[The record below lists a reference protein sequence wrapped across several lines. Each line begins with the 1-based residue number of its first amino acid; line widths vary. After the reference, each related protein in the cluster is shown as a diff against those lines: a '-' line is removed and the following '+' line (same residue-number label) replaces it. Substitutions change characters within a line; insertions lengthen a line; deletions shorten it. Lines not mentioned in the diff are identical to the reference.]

1 MSSCQIIFNKK
12 GEILGVNAPNGQ
24 PSILFEE
31 GYKYLSGEDY
41 VNIKDV
47 ENKAFGISN
56 EGAYKLVS
64 ELQNNGLMK
73 DVSFLPDS
81 EFENSE
87 KFILR
92 DGNMFINEDEFTP
105 DTKISELSEL
115 FYEKLKNHEPVTF
128 EQGLVQIEKALL
140 DLNNPIYKIQNAENF
155 ESFKTTEGILKTLMG
170 QDGLI
175 FKDLTKNSRT
185 GLANWVR
192 KQFKSISKW
201 LGIKSDIDGMT
212 VKDMIKEKGLDIYI
226 GKKQNLNEQESKQY
240 ADEAAN
246 YVGVAQSAEFKAYA
260 DANQVLTDVNG
271 EPLLS
276 EVIAYERNKPYS
288 FSIGQQIS
296 ISKLSN
302 TSDGVLAYKDAF
314 LDVNGDFKIDEK
326 QLRDSGIFTE
336 SEIAN
341 FLDNPP
347 ANLEQIVRHIDKV
360 ETSSFDSEVS
370 FSLLDEFD
378 ELGFQKTI
386 SVDEFIKDA
395 VRSGRQID
403 NDSQYE
409 NFLDSLPSNVSDAI
423 QADETINNYIK
434 EKLLRGRKIDIK
446 IMEDGEVVDKLER
459 DVANEIKETLILDEG
474 NVDNWLLDIDSL
486 LSFSYDVL
494 LSDTSNVH
502 YFLDRIS
509 EQAIDFNI
517 DLTDLKKRANEV
529 EIEETVEFLQS
540 LRQFASEI
548 RDGSLTDS
556 DIESFADA
564 YSDFFN
570 LSNDFVVD
578 NSSLFQGRNV
588 VKFDNSVADTTAFQ
602 RGYVRLQGDY
612 FTKVDKNITYQQAVK
627 RAVDTYFDRD
637 VKLFK
642 DMPNFT
648 KESQIENWL
657 RDRFKPFLSQSTI
670 KKLGDDAYLMTFYQ
684 NLMGAKMGE
693 QVKTGYTQSDIDN
706 FLRLKELIGT
716 EAVIQDLV
724 NNFPAAVQ
732 RMKLRMKLNPEQY
745 GVEYDKVAKWV
756 KIVKDGVSLENKSAL
771 SILKNLVTDNKVF
784 KTLQKM
790 FTKDVGSNTLTGKF
804 REELSYVKENMEN
817 VNSMEDYDYEQMG
830 SLIRVEG
837 ATESFLTRGD
847 RVYYNIK
854 NTSLYQNV
862 TDFENMTDGQ
872 LMSEF
877 RHLDENFV
885 KEMVMQPKLEQTI
898 KNEENVSKQ
907 FVNEIYECK

>member
-1 MSSCQIIFNKK
+1 M
-12 GEILGVNAPNGQ
+12 
-24 PSILFEE
+24 
-31 GYKYLSGEDY
+31 
-41 VNIKDV
+41 
-47 ENKAFGISN
+47 
-56 EGAYKLVS
+56 
-64 ELQNNGLMK
+64 
-73 DVSFLPDS
+73 
-81 EFENSE
+81 
-87 KFILR
+87 
-92 DGNMFINEDEFTP
+92 
-105 DTKISELSEL
+105 
-115 FYEKLKNHEPVTF
+115 
-128 EQGLVQIEKALL
+128 
-140 DLNNPIYKIQNAENF
+140 
-155 ESFKTTEGILKTLMG
+155 
-170 QDGLI
+170 
-175 FKDLTKNSRT
+175 
-185 GLANWVR
+185 
-192 KQFKSISKW
+192 
-201 LGIKSDIDGMT
+201 
-212 VKDMIKEKGLDIYI
+212 
-226 GKKQNLNEQESKQY
+226 
-240 ADEAAN
+240 
-246 YVGVAQSAEFKAYA
+246 GVAQSAEFKAYA
-260 DANQVLTDVNG
+260 DTNQVLTDING

-302 TSDGVLAYKDAF
+302 TSDGILAYKDAF

-378 ELGFQKTI
+378 ELGFQKTM

-423 QADETINNYIK
+423 RADETINNYIK

-556 DIESFADA
+556 DIENFADA

-578 NSSLFQGRNV
+578 NSSMFQGRNV
-588 VKFDNSVADTTAFQ
+588 IKFDNAVADITAFQ
-602 RGYVRLQGDY
+602 RGYIRLQGDY

-627 RAVDTYFDRD
+627 RAVDAYFDRD

-657 RDRFKPFLSQSTI
+657 RDRFKPFLSQSAI

-684 NLMGAKMGE
+684 NLMGSKMGE
-693 QVKTGYTQSDIDN
+693 HIKAGYTQTDIDN

-732 RMKLRMKLNPEQY
+732 KMKLRMKLNPEQY
-745 GVEYDKVAKWV
+745 GMEYDKVAKWV

-771 SILKNLVTDNKVF
+771 SILKNLVTDNKIF

-817 VNSMEDYDYEQMG
+817 VNSMEDYDYEQMD

-837 ATESFLTRGD
+837 ATESFLTKGD
-847 RVYYNIK
+847 QVYHNIK

-862 TDFENMTDGQ
+862 TNFETMTDGQ

-885 KEMVMQPKLEQTI
+885 KEMVMQPKLEQTV
-898 KNEENVSKQ
+898 KNEESVSKQ
-907 FVNEIYECK
+907 FIDEVYECK

>member
-1 MSSCQIIFNKK
+1 MSSCQIITNNR

-73 DVSFLPDS
+73 DVSFLPNS

-128 EQGLVQIEKALL
+128 EQGLAQVEKSLL
-140 DLNNPIYKIQNAENF
+140 DLNSPLYKIQNAENF

-175 FKDLTKNSRT
+175 FKDLTKNSRA

-192 KQFKSISKW
+192 KQFKSIQKW

-212 VKDMIKEKGLDIYI
+212 VKDLVKEKGLDIYI

-260 DANQVLTDVNG
+260 DANQILTDVNG

-276 EVIAYERNKPYS
+276 EVIAYERNKPYT

-378 ELGFQKTI
+378 ELGFQKTM

-403 NDSQYE
+403 NGSQYE

-423 QADETINNYIK
+423 RADETINNYIK

-556 DIESFADA
+556 DIENFADA

-627 RAVDTYFDRD
+627 RAVDAYFDRD

-642 DMPNFT
+642 DMPDFT

-684 NLMGAKMGE
+684 NLMSAKMGE
-693 QVKTGYTQSDIDN
+693 HVKTGYTQTDIDN

-732 RMKLRMKLNPEQY
+732 KMKLRMKLNPEQY
-745 GVEYDKVAKWV
+745 GAEYDKVAKWV
-756 KIVKDGVSLENKSAL
+756 KIVKDGVSLENKSTL
-771 SILKNLVTDNKVF
+771 SILKNLVTDNKIF

-872 LMSEF
+872 LISEF

-885 KEMVMQPKLEQTI
+885 KEMVIQPKLEQTI

-907 FVNEIYECK
+907 FIDEVYECR

>member
-1 MSSCQIIFNKK
+1 
-12 GEILGVNAPNGQ
+12 
-24 PSILFEE
+24 
-31 GYKYLSGEDY
+31 
-41 VNIKDV
+41 
-47 ENKAFGISN
+47 
-56 EGAYKLVS
+56 
-64 ELQNNGLMK
+64 
-73 DVSFLPDS
+73 
-81 EFENSE
+81 
-87 KFILR
+87 
-92 DGNMFINEDEFTP
+92 MFI
-105 DTKISELSEL
+105 ISW
-115 FYEKLKNHEPVTF
+115 
-128 EQGLVQIEKALL
+128 IEY
-140 DLNNPIYKIQNAENF
+140 LN
-155 ESFKTTEGILKTLMG
+155 
-170 QDGLI
+170 
-175 FKDLTKNSRT
+175 
-185 GLANWVR
+185 
-192 KQFKSISKW
+192 
-201 LGIKSDIDGMT
+201 
-212 VKDMIKEKGLDIYI
+212 
-226 GKKQNLNEQESKQY
+226 
-240 ADEAAN
+240 
-246 YVGVAQSAEFKAYA
+246 
-260 DANQVLTDVNG
+260 
-271 EPLLS
+271 
-276 EVIAYERNKPYS
+276 
-288 FSIGQQIS
+288 
-296 ISKLSN
+296 
-302 TSDGVLAYKDAF
+302 
-314 LDVNGDFKIDEK
+314 
-326 QLRDSGIFTE
+326 
-336 SEIAN
+336 
-341 FLDNPP
+341 
-347 ANLEQIVRHIDKV
+347 
-360 ETSSFDSEVS
+360 
-370 FSLLDEFD
+370 
-378 ELGFQKTI
+378 
-386 SVDEFIKDA
+386 
-395 VRSGRQID
+395 
-403 NDSQYE
+403 
-409 NFLDSLPSNVSDAI
+409 
-423 QADETINNYIK
+423 
-434 EKLLRGRKIDIK
+434 
-446 IMEDGEVVDKLER
+446 
-459 DVANEIKETLILDEG
+459 
-474 NVDNWLLDIDSL
+474 
-486 LSFSYDVL
+486 
-494 LSDTSNVH
+494 
-502 YFLDRIS
+502 
-509 EQAIDFNI
+509 
-517 DLTDLKKRANEV
+517 NEV

-588 VKFDNSVADTTAFQ
+588 VKFDNSVADTIAFQ

-627 RAVDTYFDRD
+627 RAVDAYFDRD

-693 QVKTGYTQSDIDN
+693 HVKTGYTQTDIDN

-732 RMKLRMKLNPEQY
+732 KMKLRMKLNPEQY

-771 SILKNLVTDNKVF
+771 SILKNLVTDNKIF

-898 KNEENVSKQ
+898 KNEENISKQ
-907 FVNEIYECK
+907 FINEIYECR

>member
-1 MSSCQIIFNKK
+1 MSSCQIITNNR

-73 DVSFLPDS
+73 DVSFLPNS

-128 EQGLVQIEKALL
+128 EQGLAQVEKSLL
-140 DLNNPIYKIQNAENF
+140 DLNSPLYKIQNAENF

-170 QDGLI
+170 QDGLV
-175 FKDLTKNSRT
+175 FKDLTKNSRI
-185 GLANWVR
+185 GLASWVR
-192 KQFKSISKW
+192 KQFKSIQKW

-212 VKDMIKEKGLDIYI
+212 VKDLIKEKGLDIYI

-246 YVGVAQSAEFKAYA
+246 YVGVAQSAEFKAYV
-260 DANQVLTDVNG
+260 DTNQVLTDING

-302 TSDGVLAYKDAF
+302 TSDGILAYKDAF

-378 ELGFQKTI
+378 ELGFQKTM

-423 QADETINNYIK
+423 RADETINNYIK

-509 EQAIDFNI
+509 EQAIDFNL

-556 DIESFADA
+556 DIENFADA

-588 VKFDNSVADTTAFQ
+588 VKFDNSVADTIAFQ

-627 RAVDTYFDRD
+627 RAVDAYFDRD

-693 QVKTGYTQSDIDN
+693 HVKTGYTQTDIDN

-732 RMKLRMKLNPEQY
+732 KMKLRMKLNPEQY

-771 SILKNLVTDNKVF
+771 SILKNLVTDNKIF

-898 KNEENVSKQ
+898 KNEENISKQ
-907 FVNEIYECK
+907 FINEIYECR

>member
-1 MSSCQIIFNKK
+1 MSSCQIITNNR

-56 EGAYKLVS
+56 EGTYKLVS

-128 EQGLVQIEKALL
+128 EQGLAQIEKSLL
-140 DLNNPIYKIQNAENF
+140 DLNSPLYKIQNTENF
-155 ESFKTTEGILKTLMG
+155 ESFKTTEDILKILMG
-170 QDGLI
+170 QDGLV

-185 GLANWVR
+185 GLASWVR
-192 KQFKSISKW
+192 KQFKSIQKW

-212 VKDMIKEKGLDIYI
+212 IKELIKEKGLDIYI

-260 DANQVLTDVNG
+260 DTNQVFTDING

-378 ELGFQKTI
+378 ELGFQKTM
-386 SVDEFIKDA
+386 SVDEFIKDT

-403 NDSQYE
+403 NNTQYE
-409 NFLDSLPSNVSDAI
+409 NFLDSLPQNVSDAI
-423 QADETINNYIK
+423 RADETINNYIK

-494 LSDTSNVH
+494 LSDASNVH

-509 EQAIDFNI
+509 EQAIDFNL

-556 DIESFADA
+556 DIENFADA

-627 RAVDTYFDRD
+627 RAVDAYFDRD

-684 NLMGAKMGE
+684 NLTGAKMGE
-693 QVKTGYTQSDIDN
+693 HVKTGYTQTDIDN

-732 RMKLRMKLNPEQY
+732 KMKLRMKLNPEQY

-771 SILKNLVTDNKVF
+771 NILKNLVTDNKIF

-898 KNEENVSKQ
+898 KNEENISKQ
-907 FVNEIYECK
+907 FINEIYECR

>member
-1 MSSCQIIFNKK
+1 M
-12 GEILGVNAPNGQ
+12 
-24 PSILFEE
+24 
-31 GYKYLSGEDY
+31 
-41 VNIKDV
+41 
-47 ENKAFGISN
+47 
-56 EGAYKLVS
+56 
-64 ELQNNGLMK
+64 
-73 DVSFLPDS
+73 
-81 EFENSE
+81 
-87 KFILR
+87 
-92 DGNMFINEDEFTP
+92 
-105 DTKISELSEL
+105 
-115 FYEKLKNHEPVTF
+115 
-128 EQGLVQIEKALL
+128 
-140 DLNNPIYKIQNAENF
+140 
-155 ESFKTTEGILKTLMG
+155 
-170 QDGLI
+170 
-175 FKDLTKNSRT
+175 
-185 GLANWVR
+185 
-192 KQFKSISKW
+192 
-201 LGIKSDIDGMT
+201 
-212 VKDMIKEKGLDIYI
+212 
-226 GKKQNLNEQESKQY
+226 
-240 ADEAAN
+240 
-246 YVGVAQSAEFKAYA
+246 
-260 DANQVLTDVNG
+260 
-271 EPLLS
+271 
-276 EVIAYERNKPYS
+276 
-288 FSIGQQIS
+288 
-296 ISKLSN
+296 
-302 TSDGVLAYKDAF
+302 
-314 LDVNGDFKIDEK
+314 
-326 QLRDSGIFTE
+326 
-336 SEIAN
+336 
-341 FLDNPP
+341 
-347 ANLEQIVRHIDKV
+347 

-378 ELGFQKTI
+378 ELGFQKTM

-423 QADETINNYIK
+423 RADETINNYIK

-509 EQAIDFNI
+509 EQAIDFNL

-588 VKFDNSVADTTAFQ
+588 VKFDNSVADTIAFQ

-627 RAVDTYFDRD
+627 RAVDAYFDRD

-693 QVKTGYTQSDIDN
+693 HVKTGYTQTDIDN

-732 RMKLRMKLNPEQY
+732 KMKLRMKLNPEQY

-771 SILKNLVTDNKVF
+771 SILKNLVTDNKIF

-804 REELSYVKENMEN
+804 REELSYVKENMDN

-847 RVYYNIK
+847 RVYHNIK

-907 FVNEIYECK
+907 FVSEIYECR